1 MRLSNTVSA
10 DDVDMA
16 IRLIEHALQKS
27 ATDPETGLIDMN
39 ILTTG
44 KTTSTRKRIEE
55 IANLLKNLFKSNEI
69 KYKKP
74 TRIYDLKD

>member
-16 IRLIEHALQKS
+16 IQLIEHALQKA
-27 ATDPETGLIDMN
+27 ATDPVTGLIDMA

-55 IANLLKNLFKSNEI
+55 IASLLKNLFKSNEI

-74 TRIYDLKD
+74 SRIYDLKE